1 MNASEF
7 VTRLSGTA
15 PSLEALYEHDYSE
28 KQAASYIACY
38 NCIARKEPL
47 GIQVNGDP
55 VLELFNFW
63 DLSRVEIG
71 AMVFRSQAT
80 LKKDLYEIG
89 TLEGDRLVYRLEIGD
104 FVLLD
109 WQDLD
114 NVLYRIAQD
123 SDSFLEG
130 LLLIAEC
137 LSKNSIEEINL
148 DDDAEAGEHYVARC
162 AASFGGVDSESFCRL
177 LLGV

>member
-1 MNASEF
+1 MNAREF
-7 VTRLSGTA
+7 VTRLSETA
-15 PSLEALYEHDYSE
+15 PTLEALLDHDYTE
-28 KQAASYIACY
+28 RQAASYVACY
-38 NCIARKEPL
+38 NCITRKEPL

-55 VLELFNFW
+55 VLELFNYW

-71 AMVFRSQAT
+71 AIVFRSQST
-80 LKKDLYEIG
+80 LKEDLFEIG
-89 TLEGDRLVYRLEIGD
+89 TFEGDRLVYRLRIGD

-114 NVLYRIAQD
+114 NVLYRIAQN
-123 SDSFLEG
+123 SNSLLEG

-162 AASFGGVDSESFCRL
+162 AAAFGGIDSESFCRL
-177 LLGV
+177 LLGI